1 MQKHTTFSGWLGRK
15 QNRVGGFTLIELIIV
30 ITIAGIL
37 AAAAAPSFRSFIAS
51 QRVKS
56 ASFDLIAALT
66 QTRSEAIK
74 RNATAPATVS
84 MTAVGG
90 DWKNGWSIVYT
101 DASGTATTLGAK
113 SAYKGLT
120 IDDSG
125 GAVAVTFR
133 GDGRQP
139 TGSAALNLTVTST
152 SMSSVTPRCI
162 SLSLSGQPSSKTGS
176 CS

>member
-1 MQKHTTFSGWLGRK
+1 MQKHTTFSAWLGRK
-15 QNRVGGFTLIELIIV
+15 KNRVGGFTLIELIIV

-51 QRVKS
+51 QRVKT

-74 RNATAPATVS
+74 RNANVS
-84 MTAVGG
+84 MTATGG
-90 DWKNGWSIVYT
+90 NWKDGWTI
-101 DASGTATTLGAK
+101 ASGLTTLGAK

-120 IDDSG
+120 IDDLN

-133 GDGRQP
+133 GDGRLP
-139 TGSAALNLTVTST
+139 TGATALNLTVTST
-152 SMSSVTPRCI
+152 TMPSATKRCI